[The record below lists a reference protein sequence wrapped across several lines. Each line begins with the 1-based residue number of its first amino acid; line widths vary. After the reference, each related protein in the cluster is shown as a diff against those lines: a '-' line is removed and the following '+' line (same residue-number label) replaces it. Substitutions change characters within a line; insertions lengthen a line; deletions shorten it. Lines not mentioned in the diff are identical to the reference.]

1 MKWIRPAI
9 VKLNNLRA
17 IPSLYR
23 GYADTRVF
31 ALFLLLFRFLPGI
44 FQIHLLPQ
52 CFLVI

>member
-23 GYADTRVF
+23 GYADTRV
-31 ALFLLLFRFLPGI
+31 LLRVHVLFRFLPEI
-44 FQIHLLPQ
+44 FQIHLLPL